1 MDDPPIERMRA
12 RAKQLRRIAQMAHD
26 PSMME
31 MLVKMAGEVE
41 ADADRLEAEL
51 TVRPTRG

>member
-12 RAKQLRRIAQMAHD
+12 RAKQLRRIAAMAHD
-26 PSMME
+26 RSMTD
-31 MLVKMAGEVE
+31 MLVRMAGEVE

-51 TVRPTRG
+51 TVRPTRV

>member
-12 RAKQLRRIAQMAHD
+12 RAKQLRRIAQMTHD

-31 MLVKMAGEVE
+31 MLVRMAGEVE

>member
-12 RAKQLRRIAQMAHD
+12 RAKQLRRIAQMTHD

-31 MLVKMAGEVE
+31 MLVRMAGEVE

-51 TVRPTRG
+51 TVRPTRV